1 MRLRNISFVADYL
14 MCAAAFVIVVTVMLF
29 ARGDWRPGSPGKGE
43 STAVAFGRLDA
54 AAPRAAQPDQGR

>member
-1 MRLRNISFVADYL
+1 MRLRNVSSVTDYL

-29 ARGDWRPGSPGKGE
+29 AHGDWRPGSPGKGE

-54 AAPRAAQPDQGR
+54 AAPRAARSDQAR